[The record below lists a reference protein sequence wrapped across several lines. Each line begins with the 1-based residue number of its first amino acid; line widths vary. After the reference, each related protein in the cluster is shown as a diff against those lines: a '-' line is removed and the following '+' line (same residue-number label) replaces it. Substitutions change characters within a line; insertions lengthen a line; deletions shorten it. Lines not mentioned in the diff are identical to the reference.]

1 MAELMTEKEI
11 YKKIKLAIVISVD
24 RFYQDLDFNGSEE
37 LKKKTIKSIYNEYK
51 RNYPLSIKDE

>member
-1 MAELMTEKEI
+1 MTEKEI